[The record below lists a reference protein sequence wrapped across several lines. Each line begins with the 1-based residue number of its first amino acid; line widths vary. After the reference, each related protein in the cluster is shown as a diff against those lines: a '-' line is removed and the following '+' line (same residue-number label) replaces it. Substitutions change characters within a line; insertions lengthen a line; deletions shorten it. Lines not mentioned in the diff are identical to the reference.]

1 MDALMLKNVSKAYEN
16 FQLKDISFTL
26 PEGTIMGLIGENGA
40 GKSTIINCIMDLV
53 KRDSGEITVLGQQ
66 MDKDNLA
73 LREDIGIVFDVS
85 DFYDSFSI
93 EHTEKI
99 LQDVYKNWDHETF
112 QRYKQQFALPDKKR
126 MKEFSRGMKMKTA
139 IAIALS
145 HKPRLLILDEATSG
159 LDPVMRDEI
168 LEVFME
174 FVQDE
179 HHSILISSHISTDL
193 EKVADYIT
201 FVHNGELVLSALKD
215 ELIYQYGI
223 MKCREEDFERRTDM
237 IGLIRKDLYYLASSW
252 KPLLLS
258 VFIIGGFSTW
268 KGFGAILI
276 VILPT
281 FFGLSIM
288 GCIQMD
294 AQNKWY
300 DYYRVLPI
308 SFRNV
313 VAARYFAYLAFTGIG
328 FLITV
333 VYGYVI
339 QFTMG
344 ITALGTRFA
353 MWQGF
358 SMGIALAL
366 SFAAV
371 FIPATYYNK
380 GEKMEV
386 SMMMSGFVSFGA
398 VYLASKLLMLLGIQ
412 LMDYADIFLQI
423 LFGASLLLFAI
434 SWTASNIIVQK
445 RAS

>member
-112 QRYKQQFALPDKKR
+112 RRYKQQFALPDKKR

-223 MKCREEDFERRTDM
+223 MKCREEDFKQLNPDD
-237 IGLIRKDLYYLASSW
+237 IIR
-252 KPLLLS
+252 
-258 VFIIGGFSTW
+258 
-268 KGFGAILI
+268 
-276 VILPT
+276 
-281 FFGLSIM
+281 
-288 GCIQMD
+288 
-294 AQNKWY
+294 
-300 DYYRVLPI
+300 YRKQP
-308 SFRNV
+308 
-313 VAARYFAYLAFTGIG
+313 YE
-328 FLITV
+328 TV
-333 VYGYVI
+333 VLVEDREAAAHNYPNCIVERATLDDIMLLYV
-339 QFTMG
+339 
-344 ITALGTRFA
+344 
-353 MWQGF
+353 
-358 SMGIALAL
+358 
-366 SFAAV
+366 
-371 FIPATYYNK
+371 K
-380 GEKMEV
+380 GER
-386 SMMMSGFVSFGA
+386 
-398 VYLASKLLMLLGIQ
+398 I
-412 LMDYADIFLQI
+412 
-423 LFGASLLLFAI
+423 
-434 SWTASNIIVQK
+434 
-445 RAS
+445 

>member
-1 MDALMLKNVSKAYEN
+1 MQILISNHTTKPIYEQITSQIKHAIMNGELKSGDPLPSMRALAKDLHISVITTQKAYEDLQRDGFIESAAGRGTFVSSQNKEFIREEQLRLAEAKLQEAAEIGRSITMDALMLKNVSKAYEN

-145 HKPRLLILDEATSG
+145 RKPRLLILDEATSG

-223 MKCREEDFERRTDM
+223 MKCREEDFKQLNPDD
-237 IGLIRKDLYYLASSW
+237 IIR
-252 KPLLLS
+252 
-258 VFIIGGFSTW
+258 
-268 KGFGAILI
+268 
-276 VILPT
+276 
-281 FFGLSIM
+281 
-288 GCIQMD
+288 
-294 AQNKWY
+294 
-300 DYYRVLPI
+300 YRKQP
-308 SFRNV
+308 
-313 VAARYFAYLAFTGIG
+313 YE
-328 FLITV
+328 TV
-333 VYGYVI
+333 VLVEDREAAAHNYPNCIVERATLDDIMLLYV
-339 QFTMG
+339 
-344 ITALGTRFA
+344 
-353 MWQGF
+353 
-358 SMGIALAL
+358 
-366 SFAAV
+366 
-371 FIPATYYNK
+371 K
-380 GEKMEV
+380 GER
-386 SMMMSGFVSFGA
+386 
-398 VYLASKLLMLLGIQ
+398 I
-412 LMDYADIFLQI
+412 
-423 LFGASLLLFAI
+423 
-434 SWTASNIIVQK
+434 
-445 RAS
+445 

>member
-1 MDALMLKNVSKAYEN
+1 
-16 FQLKDISFTL
+16 
-26 PEGTIMGLIGENGA
+26 
-40 GKSTIINCIMDLV
+40 
-53 KRDSGEITVLGQQ
+53 
-66 MDKDNLA
+66 
-73 LREDIGIVFDVS
+73 
-85 DFYDSFSI
+85 
-93 EHTEKI
+93 
-99 LQDVYKNWDHETF
+99 
-112 QRYKQQFALPDKKR
+112 
-126 MKEFSRGMKMKTA
+126 
-139 IAIALS
+139 
-145 HKPRLLILDEATSG
+145 
-159 LDPVMRDEI
+159 
-168 LEVFME
+168 
-174 FVQDE
+174 
-179 HHSILISSHISTDL
+179 
-193 EKVADYIT
+193 
-201 FVHNGELVLSALKD
+201 
-215 ELIYQYGI
+215 
-223 MKCREEDFERRTDM
+223 M

-366 SFAAV
+366 SLWLSYSCHLLQQGRENEVIHDDEWFLYPL
-371 FIPATYYNK
+371 FYILPA
-380 GEKMEV
+380 
-386 SMMMSGFVSFGA
+386 SC
-398 VYLASKLLMLLGIQ
+398 
-412 LMDYADIFLQI
+412 
-423 LFGASLLLFAI
+423 
-434 SWTASNIIVQK
+434 
-445 RAS
+445 

>member
-1 MDALMLKNVSKAYEN
+1 
-16 FQLKDISFTL
+16 
-26 PEGTIMGLIGENGA
+26 
-40 GKSTIINCIMDLV
+40 
-53 KRDSGEITVLGQQ
+53 
-66 MDKDNLA
+66 
-73 LREDIGIVFDVS
+73 
-85 DFYDSFSI
+85 
-93 EHTEKI
+93 
-99 LQDVYKNWDHETF
+99 
-112 QRYKQQFALPDKKR
+112 
-126 MKEFSRGMKMKTA
+126 
-139 IAIALS
+139 
-145 HKPRLLILDEATSG
+145 
-159 LDPVMRDEI
+159 
-168 LEVFME
+168 
-174 FVQDE
+174 
-179 HHSILISSHISTDL
+179 
-193 EKVADYIT
+193 
-201 FVHNGELVLSALKD
+201 
-215 ELIYQYGI
+215 
-223 MKCREEDFERRTDM
+223 M

-344 ITALGTRFA
+344 ITTLGTRFA

-398 VYLASKLLMLLGIQ
+398 VYLASKLLMLFGIQ
-412 LMDYADIFLQI
+412 LMDYADMFLQI
-423 LFGASLLLFAI
+423 LLCSSLLLFAI
-434 SWTASNIIVQK
+434 SWITSNIIIQK

>member
-174 FVQDE
+174 FVQ
-179 HHSILISSHISTDL
+179 
-193 EKVADYIT
+193 VADYIT

-223 MKCREEDFERRTDM
+223 MKCREEDFKQLNPDD
-237 IGLIRKDLYYLASSW
+237 IIR
-252 KPLLLS
+252 
-258 VFIIGGFSTW
+258 
-268 KGFGAILI
+268 
-276 VILPT
+276 
-281 FFGLSIM
+281 
-288 GCIQMD
+288 
-294 AQNKWY
+294 
-300 DYYRVLPI
+300 YRKQP
-308 SFRNV
+308 
-313 VAARYFAYLAFTGIG
+313 YE
-328 FLITV
+328 TV
-333 VYGYVI
+333 VLVEDREAAAHNYPNCIVERATLDDIMLLYV
-339 QFTMG
+339 
-344 ITALGTRFA
+344 
-353 MWQGF
+353 
-358 SMGIALAL
+358 
-366 SFAAV
+366 
-371 FIPATYYNK
+371 K
-380 GEKMEV
+380 GER
-386 SMMMSGFVSFGA
+386 
-398 VYLASKLLMLLGIQ
+398 I
-412 LMDYADIFLQI
+412 
-423 LFGASLLLFAI
+423 
-434 SWTASNIIVQK
+434 
-445 RAS
+445 